1 MRKDNFQFSGMPQ
14 TEEMSFHRLRLEIKF
29 APPSWYRAGN
39 ALYCPRQLQRQPQL
53 IQHRLQQMLQ
63 IRRRLRQRADTI
75 NRNRRK
81 PVAFF
86 H

>member
-1 MRKDNFQFSGMPQ
+1 MRKDNFPFSGMPQ

-29 APPSWYRAGN
+29 APPSWYKAGN
-39 ALYCPRQLQRQPQL
+39 ALYCPRQLRRQHQQIQHQLQQIQRQ
-53 IQHRLQQMLQ
+53 
-63 IRRRLRQRADTI
+63 LRQRADTI
-75 NRNRRK
+75 NQKLRK